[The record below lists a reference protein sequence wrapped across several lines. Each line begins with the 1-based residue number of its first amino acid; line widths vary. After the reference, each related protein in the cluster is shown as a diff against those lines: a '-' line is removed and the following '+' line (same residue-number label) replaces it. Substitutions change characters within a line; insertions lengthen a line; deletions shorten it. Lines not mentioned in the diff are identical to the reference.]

1 MHSRTV
7 PLLHCMRCMFV
18 LSMFQ
23 DVGWCH
29 PAAVYFPR
37 NPREGWVAGALWL
50 FPSFH
55 WNLVRAV
62 STILLVGVPE
72 SLLASSLK
80 FFFFLQS
87 AVLRLC
93 FLITLY
99 MRAFWL
105 CLRMGSN
112 PLLQSGEKNFTPPAL
127 RPPFSFL
134 RSALFTSLLWF
145 LPCALDFAFGL
156 LISLWRSSGGF

>member
-1 MHSRTV
+1 MT
-7 PLLHCMRCMFV
+7 
-18 LSMFQ
+18 
-23 DVGWCH
+23 
-29 PAAVYFPR
+29 
-37 NPREGWVAGALWL
+37 WL

-62 STILLVGVPE
+62 STILLVGDPE
-72 SLLASSLK
+72 SSLAPSLK
-80 FFFFLQS
+80 FFFCNQLCY
-87 AVLRLC
+87 RLS

-112 PLLQSGEKNFTPPAL
+112 PLLQIGEKHYTPPAL

-156 LISLWRSSGGF
+156 LISLWRSSGGFWSKRLFLSCALSDHRYCMDFVCVEKEFVREIIIVGKKRSN